1 MSSVIRRKSTE
12 NHNAAAYIRVS
23 TDEQTEYSPD
33 SQLKIILDYASSHR
47 MTVSPE
53 HIYSD
58 EGISGRSAAKR
69 PAFMKMIADAK
80 SGSAFSHILVWKY
93 SRFARSRED
102 SIIYKSMLKK
112 QYGIDVIS
120 VSESLGGDKTDIL
133 IEAMLEAMDEYYS
146 LNLAEEVKRG
156 MAEKFSR
163 GGIITNAPIG
173 YAVTDGRLTV
183 DEVGAAAVRTAFAL
197 YIGGYS
203 LSDTARAMNKCGMRT
218 ANGHE
223 FDCRAVKY
231 ILTNPV
237 YIGRLRMKTDADGD
251 YYGRSSKTVKG
262 THEPIID
269 EESFIKASEMLSSSV
284 RRS

>member
-1 MSSVIRRKSTE
+1 MSSAIRRKTSE
-12 NHNAAAYIRVS
+12 NNSAAAYVRVS

-33 SQLKIILDYASSHR
+33 SQLKIILDYAKAHK

-58 EGISGRSAAKR
+58 EGISGRSAVKR

-80 SGSAFSHILVWKY
+80 SGCAFGHILVWKY

-120 VSESLGGDKTDIL
+120 VSESLGGDKTDVL

-146 LNLAEEVKRG
+146 LNLAEEVRRG

-163 GGIITNAPIG
+163 GGIITKAPIG
-173 YAVTDGRLTV
+173 YAVEDGRLV
-183 DEVGAAAVRTAFAL
+183 IDERGAEAVRSAFAL
-197 YIGGYS
+197 YLGGYS
-203 LSDTARAMNKCGMRT
+203 LTETARMMNSRGMTT
-218 ANGHE
+218 ANGRD

-237 YIGRLRMKTDADGD
+237 YIGRLRMKAGGGSD
-251 YYGRSSKTVKG
+251 YYNSTAEVVPG
-262 THEPIID
+262 THEPLV
-269 EESFIKASEMLSSSV
+269 SEAAFREAGEKLASSV